1 MRTTSVSKAINARY
15 VLNYDFIFV
24 IKPKIK
30 LEVPLEPFIIYSA
43 ERRLTDAHGKEV
55 LDHLENTFGLSS
67 NLAIRGYVVSG
78 YLSEAQAKSF
88 GKDVFRETY
97 NSVLRTSKKTKISD
111 TDSIYDFPSATVEQE
126 LLERV
131 DSWIGVKPKPF
142 LLRRLITIS
151 YLGAALD
158 LMCQKRP
165 QMIISGRI
173 ITECCSTVTA
183 LTLVALNP

>member
-1 MRTTSVSKAINARY
+1 M
-15 VLNYDFIFV
+15 

-55 LDHLENTFGLSS
+55 FDHLENTFGLSAS
-67 NLAIRGYVVSG
+67 LAIRGYVVSG
-78 YLSEAQAKSF
+78 YLTEVQAKSF
-88 GKDVFRETY
+88 RKEVFRETY

-111 TDSIYDFPSATVEQE
+111 TDSIYDFPPATVERE
-126 LLERV
+126 LLERI
-131 DSWIGVKPKPF
+131 DSWIGVQPKPF

-158 LMCQKRP
+158 LMVQKRP
-165 QMIISGRI
+165 EMIISGRLVS
-173 ITECCSTVTA
+173 ECCSTVTA

>member
-1 MRTTSVSKAINARY
+1 M
-15 VLNYDFIFV
+15 

-30 LEVPLEPFIIYSA
+30 LEVPLEPFIIYGA
-43 ERRLTDAHGKEV
+43 RRLTDAHSKEV
-55 LDHLENTFGLSS
+55 FDHLENTVGLSAT
-67 NLAIRGYVVSG
+67 LAIRGYVVSG
-78 YLSEAQAKSF
+78 YLTEVQAKSF
-88 GKDVFRETY
+88 GKEVFRETY
-97 NSVLRTSKKTKISD
+97 NSVLRTSKKTKSYD
-111 TDSIYDFPSATVEQE
+111 KDSIYDFPSATVEQG

-131 DSWIGVKPKPF
+131 DSWIGVKPEPF
-142 LLRRLITIS
+142 LLRRLIAVS

-183 LTLVALNP
+183 LTLVALNS